1 MLDAAW
7 RTKSKDFVEREMR
20 KDPKKV
26 THSLYHYTTAHGL
39 IGILEQKKI
48 WATHINYLND
58 KKEFIDAVE
67 KLKEKIE
74 NLRPEVRTPYDDVPE
89 FLQIMK
95 TMVYVTAFS
104 EDGDQLNQWRGYC
117 ANGAGFSIGFNLAK
131 LRQLLKRTT
140 NTIVLKKCIYNPRIK
155 RQMIDR
161 IIEAAESTSQR
172 REKFSTLATK
182 MMEIAPYFKDE
193 SFKEEKE
200 WRLALIGGGENLFR
214 EGNTL
219 IIPYV
224 EFDLKDENGNLP
236 VDNIWIGPTSNMEES
251 HASLQMLLMK
261 HKLSASIE
269 KSHIPYRPGL

>member
-1 MLDAAW
+1 M
-7 RTKSKDFVEREMR
+7 
-20 KDPKKV
+20 KKAPIK
-26 THSLYHYTTAHGL
+26 TLYHYTTARGL

-58 KKEFIDAVE
+58 KKEFINAVE
-67 KLKEKIE
+67 EFTKQIE
-74 NLRPEVRTPYDDVPE
+74 NLRPEMQTPTVTVPPHGTMTKNSLTEMYDDVRKL
-89 FLQIMK
+89 LQIMK

-104 EDGDQLNQWRGYC
+104 GDGDQLSQWRGYC

-161 IIEAAESTSQR
+161 IIEAAESTNQR

-193 SFKEEKE
+193 SFEKEEE
-200 WRLALIGGGENLFR
+200 WRLVFIEGENVLFR
-214 EGNTL
+214 EGDSL

-224 EFDLKDENGNLP
+224 EFDLMDENGNLP
-236 VDNIWIGPTSNMEES
+236 IENIVIGPTSNMKES
-251 HASLQMLLMK
+251 HSSLEMLLGK
-261 HKLSASIE
+261 HKISASIE
-269 KSHIPYRPGL
+269 ESKIPYRPGL